1 MNPTLLKN
9 GDINRPTLL
18 RNEDMNIPHIL
29 LRNGNINSYTLLRNG
44 NMNTYL
50 IMNTGIRRWVVLS
63 NRHDGQRNLYQQVEL
78 DRTLLI
84 YYTNC
89 PNRNTQGNKV
99 NLCSSIS
106 AWSNSDSIAGNSSPL
121 CYTFLFWY
129 ETLLFCNLVNF
140 LFRVGRYFLKCSN
153 YWMGFRF
160 QIVFN
165 I

>member
-1 MNPTLLKN
+1 MNPTLLQN

-18 RNEDMNIPHIL
+18 RNEDMNMPPI
-29 LRNGNINSYTLLRNG
+29 LLRNG

-50 IMNTGIRRWVVLS
+50 LMNTGIRRCVVLS

-78 DRTLLI
+78 GRTLFI

-89 PNRNTQGNKV
+89 PNRNTQGNIV

-106 AWSNSDSIAGNSSPL
+106 AWSNSDLISGHSSPL
-121 CYTFLFWY
+121 CYTSLFWY

-153 YWMGFRF
+153 Y
-160 QIVFN
+160 
-165 I
+165 